1 MPELIEPTARLAA
14 SWRAARDD
22 WGRGVHQDGSG
33 LNDDADDVDTDAG
46 FAAWVA
52 RLRQQADDSVP
63 VAPDRVH
70 ASYWWIVSGDEILGA
85 ISLRHE
91 LNDFLL
97 RAGGHIGYGVRPSA
111 RRRGLAGWTL
121 VAVLDRARDRGMD
134 RVLITCADDNVAS
147 ARTIERAGGVLD
159 DVRDTELGRT
169 RRYWITL
176 SDSESAL
183 STAD

>member
-1 MPELIEPTARLAA
+1 MPELIEPTTRLAA
-14 SWRAARDD
+14 SWRVARDD

-33 LNDDADDVDTDAG
+33 LRDTDDVDSDAG

-52 RLRQQADDSVP
+52 RLRREADESVP

-70 ASYWWIVSGDEILGA
+70 ASYWWLVAGDEYLGA
-85 ISLRHE
+85 ISLRYR

-111 RRRGLAGWTL
+111 RRRGLASWALG
-121 VAVLDRARDRGMD
+121 AVLDRARDRDMG

-147 ARTIERAGGVLD
+147 ARTIERNGGVLE

-176 SDSESAL
+176 TGHGSDRCA
-183 STAD
+183 TDH